1 MRRVWP
7 RRNFL
12 LALSALAAWN
22 LRVNVI
28 WKFFASFLPFFFFF
42 YSIRVSL
49 FFYRQSVVNYP
60 IFRCIYIY
68 IFFLTI
74 GYNYNS
80 IENFEEF
87 FLMWNVLETKK
98 LSIFYIQKYVSMNP
112 RGKDTTIM
120 SFITISISITKFP
133 VWSKH
138 YIRTFVSL
146 ILRCVMQ
153 QPNSNFLRDCP
164 REKLVFNFKEQA
176 RGTTWILFV

>member
-28 WKFFASFLPFFFFF
+28 WKFFASFLPFFFFILF
-42 YSIRVSL
+42 AFPFFSIDNLWLIIRYLGV
-49 FFYRQSVVNYP
+49 
-60 IFRCIYIY
+60 YIY
-68 IFFLTI
+68 IFFFSTI